1 MGSSVWTGE
10 IGEFGL
16 TAEGMG
22 SMGIDIVVM
31 FFLPRTIPHVP
42 SMRIATANGDM
53 PCTIPNVVFRV
64 RPLVAPQNSCA
75 RRTCAVLAAASLLLS
90 TPSGEGESDFVF
102 LTSWLSLQNQQG
114 FRGHIEL

>member
-31 FFLPRTIPHVP
+31 FFLPRTIPRVP
-42 SMRIATANGDM
+42 SMGIATANGDM
-53 PCTIPNVVFRV
+53 PCTIPNVIFRV
-64 RPLVAPQNSCA
+64 RPLIASRKCA
-75 RRTCAVLAAASLLLS
+75 RMHCAVLAPGGVDIIY
-90 TPSGEGESDFVF
+90 TEWG
-102 LTSWLSLQNQQG
+102 
-114 FRGHIEL
+114 RGK